1 MTPIRAQKQN
11 YRNLTSRFA
20 GRVSNLKKPK
30 WSISLLIRV
39 YKKKFDIDM
48 EDFIVPK
55 GGYKSFNSFF
65 TRKLKEGA
73 RTVNDGLVSP
83 VDGSIFDFGVIDPDN
98 KIYVKHR
105 HYYIDDLISGD
116 FENLKSYA
124 VFYLSPADYHRVH
137 AGFDMMIESA
147 SYLPG
152 TLLSVG
158 KKTVYKKD
166 RVYCRNERIVLYGN
180 SPYGRFCFI
189 LIGAMMVGKV
199 KLSFDSGL
207 ETNIKRGITA
217 KKEYLQ
223 PVHLNKG
230 DEVGYF
236 EMGSSVIV
244 LLEDECLAAMKVK
257 VNEPVRMGEIL
268 V

>member
-1 MTPIRAQKQN
+1 MTPVRKQKQN

-39 YKKKFDIDM
+39 YKKKFGIDM
-48 EDFIVPK
+48 DDFVVPD
-55 GGYKSFNSFF
+55 GGFKTFNGFF
-65 TRKLKEGA
+65 TRNLKEGV
-73 RTVNDGLVSP
+73 RKVHDGLVSP
-83 VDGSIFDFGVIDPDN
+83 VDGSVFDFGVIDLDN
-98 KIYVKHR
+98 KIYVKHQ

-116 FENLKSYA
+116 FKNLKSYA

-137 AGFDMMIESA
+137 ASSEMMIESA

-158 KKTVYKKD
+158 QKTVYKKD

-207 ETNIKRGITA
+207 QTNIKRGITA
-217 KKEYLQ
+217 KKDYAQ

-244 LLEDECLAAMKVK
+244 LLEDECLSTLKIK
-257 VNEPVRMGEIL
+257 VNGTVKMGEIL